1 MDYLI
6 EKIASQRQAELRAAA
21 ARRASIARRLTRT
34 GQMPSGTEIAGR
46 RS

>member
-6 EKIASQRQAELRAAA
+6 EKIASQRQTELRA
-21 ARRASIARRLTRT
+21 ARRASVARRLTRT
-34 GQMPSGTEIAGR
+34 GRIPSRTEIAGR